1 MPETG
6 LAKNR
11 MKQYLETATSGGAA
25 TSSGNSN
32 QSPNSSTQS
41 AGNES
46 EELPKGLAKSLL
58 AKWKSMENVDKET
71 SPEANTA
78 VKMRT
83 RAMSKDRSPS
93 NGSQNNSNSNSDDH
107 LPQAGTAKN
116 LLNKW
121 QNIDSNGASS
131 NRERRGPRQFTP
143 PPSGQQHHQ
152 SNDDEKEARG
162 VNKTVPD
169 EELAALGRGLAKNA
183 LAK

>member
-1 MPETG
+1 MPESG

-11 MKQYLETATSGGAA
+11 MKQYLETATSGGAVA
-25 TSSGNSN
+25 SSSGNSN
-32 QSPNSSTQS
+32 QSPNSSQS
-41 AGNES
+41 TGNES

-71 SPEANTA
+71 APESNTA

-83 RAMSKDRSPS
+83 RAMSKDRSSS

-116 LLNKW
+116 LLSKW
-121 QNIDSNGASS
+121 QNIDSNGGSS
-131 NRERRGPRQFTP
+131 SRERKGPRQITP
-143 PPSGQQHHQ
+143 PPANQQQHQ
-152 SNDDEKEARG
+152 SNDDEHEARG
-162 VNKTVPD
+162 VSKTVPE

>member
-1 MPETG
+1 MPESG

-11 MKQYLETATSGGAA
+11 MKQYLETASSGGAA
-25 TSSGNSN
+25 TSSANTN
-32 QSPNSSTQS
+32 QSPNSTQS
-41 AGNES
+41 AGNEG

-71 SPEANTA
+71 SPESNTA

-93 NGSQNNSNSNSDDH
+93 NGSQNNSNSNSNDH

-116 LLNKW
+116 LLSKW
-121 QNIDSNGASS
+121 QNIDSNGVSS
-131 NRERRGPRQFTP
+131 SRERKGPRQFTP
-143 PPSGQQHHQ
+143 PPPGQHQ
-152 SNDDEKEARG
+152 SNDDEHESR
-162 VNKTVPD
+162 VVSKTVPD